1 MKVNDFLRRSF
12 LFHNKFE
19 ITTPVSYA
27 RKSEDENRCLIMD
40 KESKGIVINRLD
52 TTAGKSRDLLDKIY
66 GRCKESNKNISEP
79 IYKKRY
85 RYNTEQ
91 YMLRFTYDSHNAI
104 IVCVTTKENMY
115 VVEFTYTGYSV
126 NGWIKECEQIINTIR
141 IKQGE
146 NEYGD

>member
-1 MKVNDFLRRSF
+1 MKVNVFWRRSF
-12 LFHNKFE
+12 LFCNKFE

-27 RKSEDENRCLIMD
+27 KRTENDDRCLFLGN
-40 KESKGIVINRLD
+40 ECKGIVIN
-52 TTAGKSRDLLDKIY
+52 KLDKPESSPRGLLASIY
-66 GRCKESNKNISEP
+66 SKCKGTNKNISQP

-85 RYNTEQ
+85 RYNSEQ
-91 YMLRFTYDSHNAI
+91 YMLRFTYDNRNAI
-104 IVCVTTKENMY
+104 ISCVSTKENMY
-115 VVEFTYTGYSV
+115 VVEFTYTGYIV